1 MEKKVYF
8 LFSPPRT
15 GNTLLGSILNQNK
28 DVCIT
33 ANSVIPDIVERLV
46 QIKRTDLF
54 LNFPDEESLDNTINN
69 IRENYYKQW
78 KQKYIIE
85 RGSCGN
91 SFYFNNLK
99 FVFKNNL
106 KSITLVRPLFDIIKS
121 FMFWYKNNDTILKN
135 FNFSSDEQKI
145 EFLLN
150 QKTIPE
156 IITIK
161 AFQSHKYN
169 LFIEYDN
176 LIKKPEKT
184 INEIYNFLNIKKFK
198 HDFKKL
204 NQLNINDIKYN
215 DETFGDNLH
224 TIKTKGITKT
234 KRNIKDIIP
243 KIIIKQSDKT
253 ATGPNLAYHSRI
265 VLPKPP
271 YNEIIITIK
280 E

>member
-156 IITIK
+156 IMTIK

-176 LIKKPEKT
+176 LISDTNDCLKKIYTHLDIPQFEHNLNFIEQFK
-184 INEIYNFLNIKKFK
+184 INNIGYNDKVYGENLHLIKNVIKKEEKNFSIPTSILEK
-198 HDFKKL
+198 YKKF
-204 NQLNINDIKYN
+204 NIYWK
-215 DETFGDNLH
+215 
-224 TIKTKGITKT
+224 
-234 KRNIKDIIP
+234 
-243 KIIIKQSDKT
+243 
-253 ATGPNLAYHSRI
+253 
-265 VLPKPP
+265 
-271 YNEIIITIK
+271 
-280 E
+280 